1 MRLILTAVKR
11 GYLLAIVTW
20 LHDRFRGT
28 THCFQCSPLT
38 SYGIQVIAGPENYI
52 SEIHFLKVPDCF
64 TGKYTARKIHKNY
77 IRDPNG
83 LYYRWGNCGNFPLF
97 ILSMF
102 FCLYN
107 KKNITR
113 RLEDMN
119 VGTKSLSKGIM
130 IVFKTKGL
138 QIRCIPHE
146 SLVLSQCKASC
157 KKHAGWQNLSK
168 DITKF

>member
-1 MRLILTAVKR
+1 MTAWQAQ
-11 GYLLAIVTW
+11 GYNSLFSVFSTDQLWYSSDCRPRKLYLGNT
-20 LHDRFRGT
+20 
-28 THCFQCSPLT
+28 
-38 SYGIQVIAGPENYI
+38 
-52 SEIHFLKVPDCF
+52 FLKSSYLSFPNLLYRHDCF

-83 LYYRWGNCGNFPLF
+83 LYYRWGNFGNFPLF

-138 QIRCIPHE
+138 QIRCIPHG
-146 SLVLSQCKASC
+146 SLGLSQCKSSC

-168 DITKF
+168 DINKF